1 MVSKSK
7 QLIFQ
12 WNKANKSRFDD
23 FYFDSLNEK
32 VKDSL
37 INSGDIYLYGL
48 NKTGKTYL
56 LQSLCNYYSNE
67 GKTSLF
73 IPLKEAKNLGSE
85 ITDSLEDLDLICL
98 DDIDLIAGDRR
109 WEIAIFNLINN
120 CLLTNCRI
128 IFCSSLNLSNINF
141 ELEDLVSRIKKINS
155 IEIFP
160 VNERNLPNAIKFI
173 AYTKS
178 INLGKREIDY
188 LIRYSERSIYSLVKI
203 VEKLDKTSLE
213 LKRKITIP
221 LIKEVIH
228 IQT

>member
-1 MVSKSK
+1 MSNSK
-7 QLIFQ
+7 QLVFQ

-23 FYFDSLNEK
+23 FYFDSLNKK

-37 INSGDIYLYGL
+37 INSGDIFLYGL
-48 NKTGKTYL
+48 RRTGKTYL
-56 LQSLCNYYSNE
+56 LQSLCNYYSIENR
-67 GKTSLF
+67 TSLY
-73 IPLKEAKNLGSE
+73 IPLKEVKNLGSE
-85 ITDSLEDLDLICL
+85 ITDSLEDLDLICI
-98 DDIDLIAGDRR
+98 DDIDLIAGDNG

-128 IFCSSLNLSNINF
+128 VFCSSLNLSNINF
-141 ELEDLVSRIKKINS
+141 ELKDLVSRIKKIDS

-160 VNERNLPNAIKFI
+160 VHERNLSNAIKFI

-178 INLGKREIDY
+178 INLGEREIDY

-203 VEKLDKTSLE
+203 VEKLDKASLE

>member
-73 IPLKEAKNLGSE
+73 IPLKDVKKLGSE
-85 ITDSLEDLDLICL
+85 IMDSLEDLDLICL

-109 WEIAIFNLINN
+109 WEIAIFNLINKFSISFQSRLGRDPWTTPN
-120 CLLTNCRI
+120 T
-128 IFCSSLNLSNINF
+128 
-141 ELEDLVSRIKKINS
+141 EDEFARLAKEGKK
-155 IEIFP
+155 
-160 VNERNLPNAIKFI
+160 R
-173 AYTKS
+173 
-178 INLGKREIDY
+178 
-188 LIRYSERSIYSLVKI
+188 
-203 VEKLDKTSLE
+203 LE
-213 LKRKITIP
+213 LW
-221 LIKEVIH
+221 LEF
-228 IQT
+228 

>member
-1 MVSKSK
+1 VSNSK
-7 QLIFQ
+7 QLVFQ

-23 FYFDSLNEK
+23 FYFDSLNKK

-37 INSGDIYLYGL
+37 INSGDIFLYGL
-48 NKTGKTYL
+48 RRTGKTYL
-56 LQSLCNYYSNE
+56 LQSLCNYYSIENR
-67 GKTSLF
+67 TSLY
-73 IPLKEAKNLGSE
+73 IPLKEVKNLGSE
-85 ITDSLEDLDLICL
+85 ITDSLEDLDLICI
-98 DDIDLIAGDRR
+98 DDIDLIAGDNG

-128 IFCSSLNLSNINF
+128 VFCSSLNLSNINF
-141 ELEDLVSRIKKINS
+141 ELKDLVSRIKKIDS

-160 VNERNLPNAIKFI
+160 VHERNLSNAIKFI

-178 INLGKREIDY
+178 INLGEREIDY

-203 VEKLDKTSLE
+203 VEKLDKASLE